1 MDIRGDKKR
10 AAHSCGLYC
19 PCGKLST
26 AHLIVK
32 IFLAVAVIG
41 LGLVISMEIIYN
53 ISKDR
58 VGRQSRFDMMN
69 AGQSV
74 QGQFVG
80 AKVGSGTIMMGNSN
94 VAYKA
99 GGEMTKMQE
108 RIFGVITKIEA
119 NKITIKNNAAVEQ
132 LVVSQADTVI
142 VSSTTEV
149 GIASLQVG
157 HNIIVIGSID
167 KDNTLTAK
175 MISIK

>member
-41 LGLVISMEIIYN
+41 LGLVISMEIFY
-53 ISKDR
+53 SVTK
-58 VGRQSRFDMMN
+58 GRMTRFDMMR
-69 AGQSV
+69 AGQTM
-74 QGQFVG
+74 QGQFCG
-80 AKVGSGTIMMGNSN
+80 AKAGSGIVMMGGSSN

-99 GGEMTKMQE
+99 GGEMMALQE

-119 NKITIKNNAAVEQ
+119 NRITIKNNAAEEQ
-132 LVVSQADTVI
+132 IVVSQADTVI

-149 GIASLQVG
+149 GLASLQVG
-157 HNIIVIGSID
+157 QNIIVIGSTD
-167 KDNTLTAK
+167 KDKVLTAQ